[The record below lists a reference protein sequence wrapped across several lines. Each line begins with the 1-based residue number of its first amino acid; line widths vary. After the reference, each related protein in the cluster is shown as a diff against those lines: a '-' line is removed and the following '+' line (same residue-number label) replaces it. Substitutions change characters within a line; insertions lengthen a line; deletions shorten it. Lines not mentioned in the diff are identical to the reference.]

1 MNRHV
6 LLLVVAVVVP
16 PLAAGAT
23 GCVPESTAPPPL
35 RAASAEAATDVVR
48 LFLDA
53 AKAGDAPRVAA
64 QMCGARDDALVR
76 AQGALAGP
84 LRIQSY
90 DVARV
95 EPAWVGAE
103 PYFRVEVTL
112 HKATEA
118 DARSLSVRAREG
130 CVDRLLGEAI
140 EGAKRPDMGEISL

>member
-1 MNRHV
+1 MNR
-6 LLLVVAVVVP
+6 LAMLAKVACAVA
-16 PLAAGAT
+16 LGA

-35 RAASAEAATDVVR
+35 RAASADQATDVVR
-48 LFLDA
+48 ALLDG
-53 AKAGDAPRVAA
+53 AKAGDGARVAA
-64 QMCGARDDALVR
+64 QMCGARDDAQAR
-76 AQGALAGP
+76 ATAALAGP

-103 PYFRVEVTL
+103 PYFRVDVTL
-112 HKATEA
+112 HRPTEA

-130 CVDRLLGEAI
+130 CVDRLLGEPV